1 MGSEAASG
9 AVLRRVESL
18 TLAIGAVGTFY
29 AAWRWGW
36 KQGTGFALGAALAW
50 LNFRWLK
57 GSVREFGR
65 AALAQAGG
73 EKVRVP
79 TGAFLKF
86 FGRFALL
93 LAVLYVILTRTKFP
107 GVAVVFGLL
116 ASAAAVILGLLYE
129 LLKSG
134 ARQIAG
140 GNSQG

>member
-1 MGSEAASG
+1 MASEAASG
-9 AVLRRVESL
+9 AVLRRVEWL
-18 TLAIGAVGTFY
+18 TLAIGAAGAFY

-36 KQGTGFALGAALAW
+36 KQGAGFALGAALAW

-57 GSVREFGR
+57 GSVLEFGR
-65 AALAQAGG
+65 AALAQTGA

-107 GVAVVFGLL
+107 GAAVVFGLL
-116 ASAAAVILGLLYE
+116 ASAAAVVLGLLYE

-134 ARQIAG
+134 ARQIVG
-140 GNSQG
+140 GNPQG